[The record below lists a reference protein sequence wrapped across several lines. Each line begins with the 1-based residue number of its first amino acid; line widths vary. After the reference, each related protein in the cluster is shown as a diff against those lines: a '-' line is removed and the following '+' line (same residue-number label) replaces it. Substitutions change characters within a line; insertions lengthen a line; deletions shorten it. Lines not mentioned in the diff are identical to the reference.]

1 MKNTTLGL
9 KNEFFQPP
17 ASKIVNTFS
26 GFTSIY
32 HKLLV

>member
-17 ASKIVNTFS
+17 ASKIVNTFQDLHL
-26 GFTSIY
+26 FITNC
-32 HKLLV
+32 